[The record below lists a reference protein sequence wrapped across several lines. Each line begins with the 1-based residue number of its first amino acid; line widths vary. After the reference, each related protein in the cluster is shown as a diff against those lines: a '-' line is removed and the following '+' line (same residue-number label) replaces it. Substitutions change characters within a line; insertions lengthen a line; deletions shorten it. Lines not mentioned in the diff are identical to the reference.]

1 MFDVD
6 SDDHNVHSEFVPSPS
21 ELKSIHKE
29 LQDIEQKYKRYISLA
44 APIRRVPDEILQ
56 MIQLLSLELF
66 PTEWLVR
73 IEAQNV
79 QSIYETRGRLARV
92 CQRWNRTL
100 RATSAWTIIGMAPT
114 WSLTSLRTSLE
125 YSRSLPLDLYIFQ
138 DVPPQH
144 IVKMQ
149 YQIAEATDILIPHMR
164 RLRYIRI
171 QGEDN
176 LGWFRSLFHEDKNVV
191 CPLLRTIDLSDA
203 YSYED
208 LSLPKINA
216 PNLTRLYL
224 TEQMFYKN
232 LFTTNMTCLVEAAFP
247 ILDMTHL
254 MDLSLL
260 APNICTLSLGIFM
273 KTSTAM
279 LSAQFKRLHTLI
291 VAALY
296 KDMLYN
302 ALQQLHIPAVQH
314 VTLLSLWSGDSQ
326 ENSQVSWPNLETLRL
341 NCMRTTNESS
351 EYVRRFFLNVPTLRI
366 LHLTRCDIPQF
377 YSTFLSSNLEEPVLC
392 PQLHML
398 VLQSCAEPKT
408 EGLKEFIQDR
418 MILRN
423 SQGTEVPLRVG
434 LDQESYSSIL
444 WLGSPIFKEPY
455 TKEITTEWIS
465 PFPERETRFV
475 NFR

>member
-6 SDDHNVHSEFVPSPS
+6 SDHSVHSEFVPSPS

-29 LQDIEQKYKRYISLA
+29 LQDLEQKYKRYKSLA

-66 PTEWLVR
+66 PAEWLFR
-73 IEAQNV
+73 IKAQNV
-79 QSIYETRGRLARV
+79 QSIYETRGRLACV

-100 RATSAWTIIGMAPT
+100 RATSAWTIIGMAST

-125 YSRSLPLDLYIFQ
+125 YSRSLPLYLYIFPGVLFQ
-138 DVPPQH
+138 NNAA
-144 IVKMQ
+144 KMQ

-171 QGEDN
+171 QGKDT
-176 LGWFRSLFHEDKNVV
+176 LGWFRSLFQEEKNVV
-191 CPLLRTIDLSDA
+191 CPLLQTIDLSDT
-203 YSYED
+203 YPNED

-224 TEQMFYKN
+224 AEEMFYKN
-232 LFTTNMTCLVEAAFP
+232 LFTANMTSLVEAAFP
-247 ILDMTHL
+247 ILNMTHL
-254 MDLSLL
+254 MDISLL

-273 KTSTAM
+273 KRSTAM
-279 LSAQFKRLHTLI
+279 LSVQFKRLHTLI
-291 VAALY
+291 VSTLY

-314 VTLLSLWSGDSQ
+314 VTLLCLWSGYSQ
-326 ENSQVSWPNLETLRL
+326 ENFQVSWPNLETLRL
-341 NCMRTTNESS
+341 NFMATTKESS

-377 YSTFLSSNLEEPVLC
+377 YSTFLSGNLEEPFLC

-398 VLQSCAEPKT
+398 VLQSCAQPKM
-408 EGLKEFIQDR
+408 EGLKEFILGR
-418 MILRN
+418 LILKN
-423 SQGTEVPLRVG
+423 FQETEFPLRVG
-434 LDQESYSSIL
+434 LDQGSYRSIVR
-444 WLGSPIFKEPY
+444 LGSPFLKEPY
-455 TKEITTEWIS
+455 IKVITAEWIS

-475 NFR
+475 NSR